1 MSIWRGA
8 SVSICTI
15 RSELPFCTEP
25 TSGDLA
31 HIRLVGSRN
40 VKMYPG
46 STCVS
51 YEVPGSDY
59 PAGPQMGGQRKRD
72 LGMPKSAETPKHYV
86 EIAASAGQPISA
98 AFSFY
103 RESSMPGTPGTGA
116 PGTRSSANCYA
127 AGSFVPQVGRNYEV
141 VSHWVAGDCAVQ
153 VYELVQE
160 PDGLRRAK
168 VESRA
173 RAGCSHTSRA
183 RNCVARGSRGVEDQS
198 PPPPP
203 GGLRTASSRSFR
215 SQRSSAR

>member
-1 MSIWRGA
+1 MSSRLLG
-8 SVSICTI
+8 VTVLICAGVTGCSFIGDTI
-15 RSELPFCTEP
+15 KSELSSYAEP
-25 TSGDLA
+25 HDGERA
-31 HIRLVGSRN
+31 HIRLIGSRN
-40 VKMYPG
+40 VKVYPD

-51 YEVPGSDY
+51 HLVPGSGY

-72 LGMPKSAETPKHYV
+72 LGMPKSAEMPKHYV

-116 PGTRSSANCYA
+116 PGTRNSASCYA

-153 VYELVQE
+153 VYELVQGAG
-160 PDGLRRAK
+160 GLQRAR

-173 RAGCSHTSRA
+173 AQGCPVPVT
-183 RNCVARGSRGVEDQS
+183 
-198 PPPPP
+198 PP
-203 GGLRTASSRSFR
+203 SS
-215 SQRSSAR
+215 